1 MPAKQTNVYEGMFI
15 LDPSKYS
22 RDPAATS
29 QQIAD
34 MIMQNGGTVLASRL
48 WDERKLAYPINGHKK
63 GIYWLTYFK
72 MAGDGIT
79 PLERQCEITDDV
91 IRKLILKVDPRI
103 ADALVQHA
111 LAGDTSKR
119 TGRAKAAV
127 REELR
132 IGELPEDVRAVAR
145 ETPVSNNKRELL
157 ALTRMPQEEQR
168 RAVAAVKSG
177 ESKTVRISQAF
188 RRFALSSSASVGP
201 LVARSQSSSRIS
213 RVTTEVRACCTPAM
227 KSRMPSSS

>member
-1 MPAKQTNVYEGMFI
+1 MPSKQTNVYEGMFI

-119 TGRAKAAV
+119 TGSPAAATA
-127 REELR
+127 E
-132 IGELPEDVRAVAR
+132 
-145 ETPVSNNKRELL
+145 
-157 ALTRMPQEEQR
+157 
-168 RAVAAVKSG
+168 
-177 ESKTVRISQAF
+177 
-188 RRFALSSSASVGP
+188 
-201 LVARSQSSSRIS
+201 
-213 RVTTEVRACCTPAM
+213 
-227 KSRMPSSS
+227 